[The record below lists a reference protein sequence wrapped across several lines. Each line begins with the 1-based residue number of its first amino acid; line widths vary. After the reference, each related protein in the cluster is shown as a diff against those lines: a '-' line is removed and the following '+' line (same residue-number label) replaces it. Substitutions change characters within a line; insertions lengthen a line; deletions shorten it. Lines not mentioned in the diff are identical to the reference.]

1 MHLLDFLLL
10 SSTVIV
16 LLLITAARMT
26 GKLPDR
32 RSGWSSEPGVT
43 LKRFDGARISG
54 PRKPVKLG
62 TYEGILVQHDGPIR
76 HIPPLI
82 TVS

>member
-1 MHLLDFLLL
+1 MHFLDFLLL
-10 SSTVIV
+10 SSTLIV

-32 RSGWSSEPGVT
+32 GSGRTVQPESM
-43 LKRFDGARISG
+43 LKRFDGARIRG
-54 PRKPVKLG
+54 PLQPGKLG
-62 TYEGILVQHDGPIR
+62 NFEGILVQHDGPVR

-82 TVS
+82 TAS